1 MKILVVEDEP
11 LMADFLRR
19 GLQAEG
25 HAVTTVIDGHEGQA
39 YGMDHEFDL
48 ILMDV
53 TLPGISGLKVCEALR
68 GAGIATPIMM
78 LTARDSIA
86 DKVDGLRH
94 GADDYLVKPY
104 AFDELVARIDA
115 LMRRH
120 NRSMLPSSSAN
131 PLMMH
136 GDICFDREYMRVT
149 RAGQPLALTAK
160 EVGILEL
167 LLARPGA
174 VISRE
179 RILNSVWGV
188 HADPLTNIVEV
199 YMGRLRRKLNV
210 LGPPVIET
218 VRSFGYRLIE

>member
-25 HAVTTVIDGHEGQA
+25 HAITIVTDGHEGQA
-39 YGMDHEFDL
+39 YGMDNEFDL

-53 TLPGISGLKVCEALR
+53 TLPGISGLQVCEALR

-78 LTARDSIA
+78 LTARDSTA
-86 DKVDGLRH
+86 DKVEGLRH

-115 LMRRH
+115 LMRRQ
-120 NRSMLPSSSAN
+120 NRTTLSASFS
-131 PLMMH
+131 PILSH
-136 GDICFDREYMRVT
+136 DDICFDRETMKVT
-149 RAGQPLALTAK
+149 RGGQPLTLTAK

-167 LLARPGA
+167 LLVRPGA
-174 VISRE
+174 VVSRE

-188 HADPLTNIVEV
+188 HSDPLTNIVEV
-199 YMGRLRRKLNV
+199 YMGRLRRKLNA
-210 LGPPVIET
+210 LGPAAIET
-218 VRSFGYRLIE
+218 VRSFGYRLIT

>member
-1 MKILVVEDEP
+1 MRILVVEDEP

-25 HAVTTVIDGHEGQA
+25 HTVTTVGDGHEGQA
-39 YGMDHEFDL
+39 YGLSGEFDL

-53 TLPGISGLKVCEALR
+53 SLPGISGLVVCEALR
-68 GAGIATPIMM
+68 GAGVTTPILM

-104 AFDELVARIDA
+104 AFDELIARIDA
-115 LMRRH
+115 LMRRQ
-120 NRSMLPSSSAN
+120 NRAFSGAAINSLLS
-131 PLMMH
+131 H
-136 GDICFDREYMRVT
+136 GDICFDRETLKVT
-149 RAGQPLALTAK
+149 RAGQALALTAK
-160 EVGILEL
+160 EIGILEL
-167 LLARPGA
+167 LLTRPGA
-174 VISRE
+174 VVSRE

-199 YMGRLRRKLNV
+199 YMGRLRRKLNEH
-210 LGPPVIET
+210 GPQVIET
-218 VRSFGYRLIE
+218 VRSFGYRLMS

>member
-25 HAVTTVIDGHEGQA
+25 HAVTTVSDGHEGQA
-39 YGMDHEFDL
+39 YGMEDGFDL
-48 ILMDV
+48 ILLDV

-68 GAGIATPIMM
+68 GAGVATPIMM
-78 LTARDSIA
+78 LTARDTIA

-104 AFDELVARIDA
+104 AFDELIARIDA
-115 LMRRH
+115 LMRRQ
-120 NRSMLPSSSAN
+120 NRLLSSASTTSS
-131 PLMMH
+131 LMAH
-136 GDICFDREYMRVT
+136 GDICFDRESMRVT

-174 VISRE
+174 VVSRE

-199 YMGRLRRKLNV
+199 YMGRLRRKLGV

-218 VRSFGYRLIE
+218 VRSFGYRLMA

>member
-25 HAVTTVIDGHEGQA
+25 HAVTAVHDGHEGQA
-39 YGMDHEFDL
+39 YGLDGQFDL

-53 TLPGISGLKVCEALR
+53 TLPGLSGLQVSEALR
-68 GAGIATPIMM
+68 GAGVSTPILM
-78 LTARDSIA
+78 LTARDSVA

-104 AFDELVARIDA
+104 AFDELIARIEA

-120 NRSMLPSSSAN
+120 NRSVSSPPNS
-131 PLMMH
+131 PLLSH
-136 GDICFDREYMRVT
+136 QDICFDRETMRAT
-149 RAGQPLALTAK
+149 RAGHLLALTAK
-160 EVGILEL
+160 EIGILEL
-167 LLARPGA
+167 LLTRPGA
-174 VISRE
+174 VVSRE

-199 YMGRLRRKLNV
+199 YMGRLRRKLNEY
-210 LGPPVIET
+210 GSPAIET
-218 VRSFGYRLIE
+218 VRSFGYRLIT